1 LREGTV
7 CYRISANETDIVE
20 MLLLSGW
27 LDEASGLQKSAVEA
41 ALTQLIREWCRR
53 WREEAARA

>member
-1 LREGTV
+1 V